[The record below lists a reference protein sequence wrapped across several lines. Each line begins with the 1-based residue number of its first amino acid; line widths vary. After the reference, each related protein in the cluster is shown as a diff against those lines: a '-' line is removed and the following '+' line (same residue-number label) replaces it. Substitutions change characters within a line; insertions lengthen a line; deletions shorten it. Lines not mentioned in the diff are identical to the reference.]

1 MAQKDASVADE
12 VTPKQQVLIAAL
24 LTPMSVPD
32 AAKSVGISERTA
44 QYWLRLPQVAAAY
57 RKARRAMFDTM
68 LDTMLENLVRCI
80 PSAMSVLE
88 KHLNANV
95 EATSQTQIKAFQMW
109 SDKLYQQYQAK
120 ELAEKLDHIEQLL
133 KEQKTNDKS

>member
-1 MAQKDASVADE
+1 MRCNLTQKDASAIDE
-12 VTPKQQVLIAAL
+12 ITPKQQVLIAAL

-44 QYWLRLPQVAAAY
+44 QYWLRLPPVAAAY
-57 RKARRAMFDTM
+57 RKARRAMF
-68 LDTMLENLVRCI
+68 DTMLENLVRCI

-88 KHLNANV
+88 KHLNADV

-120 ELAEKLDHIEQLL
+120 ELAEKLDNIEQML
-133 KEQKTNDKS
+133 KEQKTSGKS